1 MLTDIMNYCPEH
13 VDFVLTDAAKEKFP
27 QTLFEGAKSF
37 KEVEEKI
44 NEHFV
49 ALFPENEITLRKL
62 DEFEVTNIREEY
74 CKIQEDQLPGAIIA
88 QQQAYEEAK
97 QMKKDADDNVLAIQ
111 KRISELAAR
120 VKQGTD
126 EMRLPST
133 ETVTFALNGYNLTY
147 TWSDG
152 VMRLAKAEVI
162 PEWGRNELW
171 AQEDQ
176 NRQAMMDLFGLEF
189 PEVKKPG
196 AKAEEV
202 EEEQNEDF

>member
-1 MLTDIMNYCPEH
+1 MNYCPEH

-27 QTLFEGAKSF
+27 QTLFEGAQSF

-126 EMRLPST
+126 EMRLSST
-133 ETVTFALNGYNLTY
+133 ETVTFALNGYRLTY

-152 VMRLAKAEVI
+152 IMRLAKAEII

-176 NRQAMMDLFGLEF
+176 NRQAMMVLFGFEF

-196 AKAEEV
+196 TKSEEV
-202 EEEQNEDF
+202 EEDQNEDF

>member
-1 MLTDIMNYCPEH
+1 MDYCPEH

-27 QTLFEGAKSF
+27 QTLFEGAESF
-37 KEVEEKI
+37 KEVEKKI

-133 ETVTFALNGYNLTY
+133 ETVTFALNGYRLTY

-152 VMRLAKAEVI
+152 MMRLAKAEVI

-176 NRQAMMDLFGLEF
+176 NRQAMKDLFGLEF

-196 AKAEEV
+196 AKAEA
-202 EEEQNEDF
+202 EEENNEDF

>member
-1 MLTDIMNYCPEH
+1 MNYCPEH
-13 VDFVLTDAAKEKFP
+13 VDFVISDAVKEKFP
-27 QTLFEGAKSF
+27 LVLFEGAKSF
-37 KEVEEKI
+37 KEVEEKV

-49 ALFPENEITLRKL
+49 ALFPENEMALREL

-74 CKIQEDQLPGAIIA
+74 CKIQEDRLPGAILA

-126 EMRLPST
+126 EMRLSST
-133 ETVTFALNGYNLTY
+133 ETITFALNGYNLTY
-147 TWSDG
+147 TWRDG
-152 VMRLAKAEVI
+152 QFQLAKAEVI
-162 PEWGRNELW
+162 PEWGQNELW
-171 AQEDQ
+171 AQEHQ
-176 NRQAMMDLFGLEF
+176 NRQAMKDLFGLDF

-196 AKAEEV
+196 GEKAEE
-202 EEEQNEDF
+202 EENNDF

>member
-1 MLTDIMNYCPEH
+1 MLSDIQNYCPEH
-13 VDFVLTDAAKEKFP
+13 VDFVIPEAAKEKFP
-27 QTLFEGAKSF
+27 QTLFEGAESF
-37 KEVEEKI
+37 DEIEEKI

-49 ALFPENEITLRKL
+49 ALFPENEVVLRKL

-74 CKIQEDQLPGAIIA
+74 CKIQEDRLPGAILA
-88 QQQAYEEAK
+88 QQSAYEEAK

-133 ETVTFALNGYNLTY
+133 ATITFALNGYNLTY
-147 TWSDG
+147 TWCDG
-152 VMRLAKAEVI
+152 KFQLAKAEVI

-171 AQEDQ
+171 AQEHQ
-176 NRQAMMDLFGLEF
+176 NRQAMKDLFGLDF

-196 AKAEEV
+196 NAKDEES
-202 EEEQNEDF
+202 ENDDF